1 MFTIYRS
8 IVIDHL
14 EAKTDGRNAQVV
26 YVYCNYKEQSEQT
39 AMNLVKSLLRQLVEK
54 EKTISP
60 RICGLYDKFI
70 KSQKRP
76 SIEEW
81 TEILLAEVSILDI
94 AYIVIDAFDE
104 YSEVNRTRTEL
115 LQALRMIVK
124 DPRVQ
129 LLITARPMTVV
140 DIDLDR
146 TRSLR
151 ILAHPEDMKLYLE
164 SQIDREERLSRIIQ
178 RDPGLRGCIVDTI
191 VSKANGMFLAAELH
205 LASLASKNSLSKVH
219 KSLETIPEDLDG
231 VYDEAMLRIEAQN
244 RDDLQLAESILSW
257 ITYAYRPLK
266 LIELC
271 HALAVE
277 PEEDTL
283 DPENMPDIL
292 TLVDICAGLVT
303 IDESSGV
310 IRLVHFT
317 TQDYFQRLRIT
328 RFPQAQTYI
337 TKICLAYLLI
347 KEFEDGCS
355 LSEPELIAR
364 AKRFPFLTYAASF
377 WARHMRSAEK
387 GGLIDKD
394 VREMALNLLK
404 SKHPFANAYQ
414 ADYWEKKETFQ
425 LPSSYRSCPATLRHC
440 AWFDMDSSGA
450 YQGLTGRKRHWP
462 TWSFGIG
469 NCGRIQQRS
478 CYPRPS
484 QLRSTGPPYKHF
496 RPDSFV

>member
-1 MFTIYRS
+1 MSFTSKQEDHLRRRQPGTGTWFLDEQLFQEWERGSCPILWCPGIPAAGKTILAS

-14 EAKTDGRNAQVV
+14 EAKTAGRNAQVV

-205 LASLASKNSLSKVH
+205 LASLASKNSLSKVR

-283 DPENMPDIL
+283 DP
-292 TLVDICAGLVT
+292 
-303 IDESSGV
+303 
-310 IRLVHFT
+310 
-317 TQDYFQRLRIT
+317 
-328 RFPQAQTYI
+328 
-337 TKICLAYLLI
+337 
-347 KEFEDGCS
+347 
-355 LSEPELIAR
+355 
-364 AKRFPFLTYAASF
+364 
-377 WARHMRSAEK
+377 
-387 GGLIDKD
+387 
-394 VREMALNLLK
+394 
-404 SKHPFANAYQ
+404 
-414 ADYWEKKETFQ
+414 
-425 LPSSYRSCPATLRHC
+425 
-440 AWFDMDSSGA
+440 
-450 YQGLTGRKRHWP
+450 
-462 TWSFGIG
+462 
-469 NCGRIQQRS
+469 
-478 CYPRPS
+478 
-484 QLRSTGPPYKHF
+484 
-496 RPDSFV
+496 